1 MLHATPHCHVKIIVI
16 NTACV
21 RMELADVQRGG
32 KVLLVLSLAN
42 APNIR
47 VALVDFMASVTEAG
61 ASTEL
66 LCEWWEPAQHVLTQ
80 AHAQMIAMV
89 ITRANALKANVFV
102 DPDGTVRTAHG
113 PLKGCA
119 PMAAMVTVSAR
130 SLLPTATATLD
141 GLVRH
146 VKHVWSVPN
155 GRTGHVLEMVS
166 ASMAD
171 ATAERDMKILWTA
184 EHQILA
190 HAMKMENS
198 VQEMASASKER
209 ATARRVSG
217 ELHVLVVPNVRMS
230 VLEMVF
236 VIMANASVTLAS
248 RVVIAPSL

>member
-1 MLHATPHCHVKIIVI
+1 
-16 NTACV
+16 
-21 RMELADVQRGG
+21 MELADVQRGG

-47 VALVDFMASVTEAG
+47 VALVDFMASVTEDF
-61 ASTEL
+61 ASAMKVSR
-66 LCEWWEPAQHVLTQ
+66 AQHVLTQ

-102 DPDGTVRTAHG
+102 DLDGTVRTAHG